1 MNAALTTLSISEIT
15 KRCFGTLLPKTLV
28 CRNHSAGFCAHG
40 DGVGGTTFMFFEPL
54 GKMILTSSISASHA
68 FPHQLPLIPARKP
81 VLPPPGSKPLI
92 NPLTLVIFL
101 MCQQDYSLL
110 LQCGFQEANWSHRRG
125 CFCRLPAVFFV
136 GEEDFPNSQRWV
148 PEFRFSQKNTTI
160 VSWLPFASMLAR
172 PGAWS
177 VRRNGFH
184 LCWLTCS
191 CVKPASSV
199 FLWSEQ
205 EQTVSTLCRN
215 KSFRVQGES
224 FSAPSGTVGWRL
236 PSAAS
241 CHRTGSGGTV
251 CT

>member
-28 CRNHSAGFCAHG
+28 CRNHSAWFCAHG

-110 LQCGFQEANWSHRRG
+110 LQCGFQEGNWSHRRG

-136 GEEDFPNSQRWV
+136 GEEDFPNSQHWV
-148 PEFRFSQKNTTI
+148 PEFRFSQKEHHNCLLAPI
-160 VSWLPFASMLAR
+160 RQHASQAGGVVGEEERL
-172 PGAWS
+172 
-177 VRRNGFH
+177 
-184 LCWLTCS
+184 
-191 CVKPASSV
+191 SSV
-199 FLWSEQ
+199 LIDLLLR
-205 EQTVSTLCRN
+205 QTCKL
-215 KSFRVQGES
+215 SFPVEW
-224 FSAPSGTVGWRL
+224 T
-236 PSAAS
+236 
-241 CHRTGSGGTV
+241 RTNCFHAV
-251 CT
+251 

>member
-1 MNAALTTLSISEIT
+1 MT

-28 CRNHSAGFCAHG
+28 CRNHSAWFCAHG
-40 DGVGGTTFMFFEPL
+40 DEWEAPHSCSLSLWVRWFLPAPFLPHMLFPISYHWSQL
-54 GKMILTSSISASHA
+54 GSQSCLLRGPSLWSTHW
-68 FPHQLPLIPARKP
+68 
-81 VLPPPGSKPLI
+81 
-92 NPLTLVIFL
+92 
-101 MCQQDYSLL
+101 LL
-110 LQCGFQEANWSHRRG
+110 LSSYCANKTTVCCYSVASRRETEATAEDVFADFLQCSLWVRKIFPTHSTECLNSGF
-125 CFCRLPAVFFV
+125 PK
-136 GEEDFPNSQRWV
+136 
-148 PEFRFSQKNTTI
+148 KNTTI
-160 VSWLPFASMLAR
+160 VTWLPFASMLAR